1 MPSPAE
7 GPVLGLRERKK
18 ARTRAAIQGHA
29 LRLFREQGY
38 QATTVEQIIT
48 AAEVSETTF
57 FRYFPTKEDLV
68 LQDDFDPEIAD
79 RLLHQPAELSAVQ
92 AVRHTLR
99 EHFAGLTPDQY
110 ADMRERTELVNAEP
124 GLRAAMLDQYSQAM
138 QLVAGALADRAGR
151 PRTDLAVR
159 TIAGATMGVL
169 MAAMAAL
176 ADDPAADLPTVI
188 DRTLELLERGLP
200 L

>member
-7 GPVLGLRERKK
+7 GPATGLRERKK
-18 ARTRAAIQGHA
+18 ARTRAAIQAHA
-29 LRLFREQGY
+29 LRLFRERGY
-38 QATTVEQIIT
+38 QATTVEQIFT

-68 LQDDFDPEIAD
+68 LQDDFDPVIAD
-79 RLLHQPAELSAVQ
+79 RLLHQPAELSPVQ

-99 EHFAGLTPDQY
+99 EHFAALTPDQT
-110 ADMRERTELVNAEP
+110 ADMRERIALVTAQP
-124 GLRAAMLDQYSQAM
+124 ALRAAMLDQYSRAM
-138 QLVAGALADRAGR
+138 VLVADALADRAGR
-151 PRTDLAVR
+151 PHGDLAAR

-169 MAAMAAL
+169 MAAVAAL
-176 ADDPAADLPTVI
+176 VEDPTADLPTVI
-188 DRTLELLERGLP
+188 DAALELLERGLP